1 MRDLA
6 VCPSPGTP
14 SLDLDL
20 SMVESVA
27 LRRLIEE
34 VREVARPDSPE
45 ATLYNRTYHRHNR

>member
-1 MRDLA
+1 MRNPA
-6 VCPSPGTP
+6 VCPPPGTP

-27 LRRLIEE
+27 LRRLMEE
-34 VREVARPDSPE
+34 VREVARPDNLQ